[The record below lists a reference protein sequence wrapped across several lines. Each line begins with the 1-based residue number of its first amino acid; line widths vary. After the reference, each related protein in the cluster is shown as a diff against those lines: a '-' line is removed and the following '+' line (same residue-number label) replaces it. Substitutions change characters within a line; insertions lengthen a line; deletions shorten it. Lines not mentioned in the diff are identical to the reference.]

1 MQLMPALPYAHQTD
15 RNLVMA
21 LYAMHLAQGYGIQC
35 RTLKSGTIQRYLLA
49 AATISENHKLPD
61 PRLNNRGITSSYIH
75 KVLNELK
82 RWEDMPNR
90 REPVTVAMLRK
101 MHALCDTM
109 HDDSLESALYDWN
122 VLGIYYGFRLGEWAQ
137 NVSTKPMPL
146 RSTDGSPIAF
156 TFNDITFYGPNRTR
170 LNQTWE
176 TTLDPTAVAEVQLR
190 WTVQKNLNNGET
202 ISQAKNTN
210 IRLCAVLA
218 ALRVRARA
226 QRVNANEHA
235 VMAVFSNRNKTTHI
249 TNKHITSHLQAMAT
263 AAHGVTSK
271 EELKRWTPHSIRVGA
286 CVSLSE
292 GGKDGHFIKLRLRW
306 KSDTYLLYLRNTSHL
321 AAQHS
326 TTITHNQQY

>member
-1 MQLMPALPYAHQTD
+1 MQLIPALPYAHQTD

-21 LYAMHLAQGYGIQC
+21 LYAMHLAQGHGIQC
-35 RTLKSGTIQRYLLA
+35 RTIKSGTIQRYLMA

-61 PRLNNRGITSSYIH
+61 PRLNSRGITSPYIY

-82 RWEDMPNR
+82 RWEAMPNR
-90 REPVTVAMLRK
+90 REPVTVAMLHK
-101 MHALCDTM
+101 MHALCAIL
-109 HDDSLESALYDWN
+109 HDDSLETALYDWN

-137 NVSTKPMPL
+137 NASTKSMPL
-146 RSTDGSPIAF
+146 RSIDGSPIAF
-156 TFNDITFYGPNRTR
+156 TFNDITFYGPNRKR
-170 LNQTWE
+170 LHQTWD
-176 TTLDPTAVAEVQLR
+176 TIIDTTAVAEVQLR

-202 ISQAKNTN
+202 ISQAKNVN

-226 QRVNANEHA
+226 QRLNANEHA
-235 VMAVFSNRNKTTHI
+235 VMAVFSNRNKTAFI

-326 TTITHNQQY
+326 TTITQNHQY